1 MSLFDF
7 HILLGPQD
15 CIQPSEC
22 YLPRAKNITAI
33 SQVFQNGSVAVRL
46 TWQHSIKKNR
56 TLKYCRGSK
65 RWKVGVVK
73 YPNISVI
80 PGDHEVSGKP
90 VEWLIVPRRDTHFNF
105 SVLLNSNTY
114 YMFYVAH
121 RMDRLEEETAK
132 LRASVFASHVYYFG
146 N

>member
-73 YPNISVI
+73 YPVI